1 MKKFLAVAAAI
12 LLIALS
18 VMPAFADSVQSPTA
32 KPTGYAVHFNG
43 AEHGSATYSYT
54 SEIGSDGKQGIRLTA
69 VPEAGYELARWDI
82 TGDYTAT
89 GKLTDAVL
97 DLIASGDITAT
108 PVFRKIGSSD
118 EPTKPSNSGKTDT
131 SDKSPKT
138 GEQGTFTMIVLGTS
152 VVALA
157 AVLFATKRRSA
168 K

>member
-12 LLIALS
+12 LLIDLS

-32 KPTGYAVHFNG
+32 KPTGYAVHLTG
-43 AEHGSATYSYT
+43 AEHGSAAYSYT

-82 TGDYTAT
+82 TGD
-89 GKLTDAVL
+89 
-97 DLIASGDITAT
+97 
-108 PVFRKIGSSD
+108 
-118 EPTKPSNSGKTDT
+118 TKPSNSGKTDT